1 MKGGGGVIK
10 SKKGNL
16 RKVALAGNKMEL
28 VLEVI
33 AILDG
38 TLNNVR
44 RRVAADLL
52 ARSPRKGLHFDLQR
66 VDFRMWTGSECQFAR

>member
-1 MKGGGGVIK
+1 MKK

-16 RKVALAGNKMEL
+16 RKVALAGNKMGL

-38 TLNNVR
+38 TLDNVR
-44 RRVAADLL
+44 RRVAAATDLL
-52 ARSPRKGLHFDLQR
+52 ARSPRMRLHFDLQR
-66 VDFRMWTGSECQFAR
+66 VDFRMWTGSECQLAR